1 MKSKSKISLAVL
13 IILIVAIGI
22 FATQVGFYTIQPIG
36 ALPEGSTWLVWR
48 SSGDPFFNS
57 ADAVCLKAHGNVSLF
72 TRGSALAQAPAVQA
86 ALLSKPLPRCQAA
99 SSISKTTPSFRQE

>member
-72 TRGSALAQAPAVQA
+72 TRGSALAQAPTDKII
-86 ALLSKPLPRCQAA
+86 LKLPYWKFAYLR
-99 SSISKTTPSFRQE
+99 STGGTEFGS

>member
-57 ADAVCLKAHGNVSLF
+57 VDAVCLKAHGNVSLF
-72 TRGSALAQAPAVQA
+72 TRGSALAQAPTDKII
-86 ALLSKPLPRCQAA
+86 LKLPYWKFAYLR
-99 SSISKTTPSFRQE
+99 STGGTEFGS